1 VVTTIQRLPQR
12 VIESIRPSA
21 GTESPGLTVQAR
33 SPPTST
39 AVAPYT
45 SRTIQPSI
53 KMRQIGSQPGVI
65 GIASAAAPVSPGVG
79 PRAAV
84 NSPSSVVGKRQC
96 STVVNGV
103 LQKCF
108 DRSAGRSLRRPHS
121 AITFNLMKSFGE
133 MAACWR
139 FLGALRAEQ
148 RDGKQ

>member
-108 DRSAGRSLRRPHS
+108 DRSAGRSLRRPH
-121 AITFNLMKSFGE
+121 
-133 MAACWR
+133 
-139 FLGALRAEQ
+139 
-148 RDGKQ
+148 

>member
-1 VVTTIQRLPQR
+1 MVTTIQRLPQR
-12 VIESIRPSA
+12 VIELIRPNA
-21 GTESPGLTVQAR
+21 GTKSPGLTVQAR

-45 SRTIQPSI
+45 SRTIPPSI

-65 GIASAAAPVSPGVG
+65 GIAAPVSPGVG

-108 DRSAGRSLRRPHS
+108 DRSAGRSFRRPH
-121 AITFNLMKSFGE
+121 
-133 MAACWR
+133 
-139 FLGALRAEQ
+139 
-148 RDGKQ
+148 